1 MFLRWKAYLNDKR
14 TQHYH
19 LNHFSIHQ
27 LTYLCKS
34 LAKTEDVEGFPDQVY
49 CLLKF
54 LVDDPSFENVA
65 DALDMATRITDADEP
80 EEMEQGL
87 EAANVSAVNLCR
99 CALR

>member
-1 MFLRWKAYLNDKR
+1 VFLRWKAYLNDKR

-34 LAKTEDVEGFPDQVY
+34 LAKTEDVEDFPDQVY

-65 DALDMATRITDADEP
+65 DALDMATRITDTDEP

-87 EAANVSAVNLCR
+87 KAAKVSAVM
-99 CALR
+99 